1 MAEIDVNAYATTAAN
16 AAAGAPSVIET
27 QQPGATGALRQVVA
41 IGDPTTR
48 TSIQTVKP
56 ASTAAA
62 STDLPAVVALH
73 PSSPLPAGTNN
84 IGKISAASSTTGGL
98 TPFTLISAATTNAT
112 IVKASAGT
120 VYSLQASNT
129 GATVAFLKLYNLA
142 TAPTVGTSVAVK
154 TLIIP
159 VGGGIVMNGNDI
171 GLNFGTGIAIAT
183 TGVASTADTTA
194 VALAQVVINI
204 DYI

>member
-16 AAAGAPSVIET
+16 AAAGAPTVVET
-27 QQPGATGALRQVVA
+27 QQPGGTGALRQVMA

-56 ASTAAA
+56 ASTAAVA
-62 STDLPAVVALH
+62 TDLPAVVALH
-73 PSSPLPAGTNN
+73 PTSPLPAGTNKL
-84 IGKISAASSTTGGL
+84 GTVQAVSSTTGGL

-112 IVKASAGT
+112 SVKATAGT
-120 VYSLQASNT
+120 VYSIQASNT
-129 GATVAFLKLYNLA
+129 GAAVAFLKLFNLA

-159 VGGGIVMNGNDI
+159 AGGGIVVPINDI
-171 GLNFGTGIAIAT
+171 GLAFGTGISFST
-183 TGVASTADTTA
+183 TGLATTADTTV
-194 VALAQVVINI
+194 VALAQVVVNI